1 MLNHL
6 KLKHPSDFSETPD
19 KAKQSSMNE
28 FVNSPRSRRFS
39 SSQSELIINAIIDMI
54 VLDYLPLCIVEGRG
68 FTKLMKIIA
77 PEFKIPSRNTIKSRI
92 EKVYCDKKGKLITEL
107 DQIEY
112 VSLTTDT
119 WTSNSTISFIT
130 VTDHHI
136 DHKWDLQTNVLVTRE
151 MPDRHTG
158 ENLADKLNPRFP
170 NLGRMVKL

>member
-1 MLNHL
+1 
-6 KLKHPSDFSETPD
+6 
-19 KAKQSSMNE
+19 
-28 FVNSPRSRRFS
+28 
-39 SSQSELIINAIIDMI
+39 MI

>member
-39 SSQSELIINAIIDMI
+39 SSQSELIINAIVDMI

-77 PEFKIPSRNTIKSRI
+77 PEFKIPSRNTIKS
-92 EKVYCDKKGKLITEL
+92 
-107 DQIEY
+107 
-112 VSLTTDT
+112 
-119 WTSNSTISFIT
+119 
-130 VTDHHI
+130 
-136 DHKWDLQTNVLVTRE
+136 
-151 MPDRHTG
+151 
-158 ENLADKLNPRFP
+158 
-170 NLGRMVKL
+170 